1 MEPEAMLRP
10 ARKEKAAVDSP
21 AKKGERMKTR
31 IPLLLASAGVI
42 ALTACTTT
50 DQYGSTDQ
58 YGTTESTGS
67 TGQGLNRAQQGA
79 IAGAVV
85 GGILGATRDHDKN
98 GQGKDAIK
106 GAILGAAVG
115 GVGGAI
121 LDQQQKALQQ
131 SLNNPNIKVVNHG
144 DHLSV
149 IMPEST
155 LFATDS
161 AAVSALG
168 QNDLYTIARNLTQ
181 YPNSTIQVVGH
192 TDSTGSAAY
201 NQDLSERRARSVA
214 GILTA
219 GGVAQ
224 NRVTTNGRGAS
235 QPIASNDTAAGR
247 AQNRRVEILIIP
259 SSR

>member
-1 MEPEAMLRP
+1 MDRPE
-10 ARKEKAAVDSP
+10 
-21 AKKGERMKTR
+21 KKGKRMKTR
-31 IPLLLASAGVI
+31 IPLLLASAGAI
-42 ALTACTTT
+42 ALTACAPT
-50 DQYGSTDQ
+50 DQYGST
-58 YGTTESTGS
+58 GST
-67 TGQGLNRAQQGA
+67 TGQGMNRAQQGA

-85 GGILGATRDHDKN
+85 GGILGATRDSDKN

-106 GAILGAAVG
+106 GAIVGAAVG

-131 SLNNPNIKVVNHG
+131 SLNNPNIRVVNNG
-144 DHLSV
+144 NHLSV

-161 AAVSALG
+161 AAVGAQG
-168 QNDLYTIARNLTQ
+168 QNDLYTIARNLNQ

-219 GGVAQ
+219 GGVAS
-224 NRVTTNGRGAS
+224 NRVATAGRGAS

-247 AQNRRVEILIIP
+247 AQNRRVEILIFP
-259 SSR
+259 SR